1 MRRLLWTICLVPA
14 LALPLFA
21 DEKPKAAPVKAP
33 FEILKSKHM
42 AVQVKIN
49 GKGPFRL
56 IFDTG
61 APTMLVNNR
70 LANEAGL
77 ITKDT
82 KKPPLALFG
91 TMGQFT
97 IKTLEIG
104 DLKVEDVNTMV
115 MDHPTVEAI
124 SSVLGRIDGIVGFP
138 FFARFRMTIDYQNK
152 EMTFVPND
160 YKPVDIM
167 EKMMNTLMAAGNR
180 DRSNVKILTPA
191 GQWGI
196 TVDKD
201 AKDDAAGVVVK
212 QVFAGSAAE
221 KAGLKPGDRIL
232 TVDSRWTD
240 TVVELFEAA
249 GLAKSGQ
256 PVPVKLLR
264 NGKETKV
271 SLTPDKGL

>member
-1 MRRLLWTICLVPA
+1 MRRFLVALCVLPA
-14 LALPLFA
+14 LALPLA
-21 DEKPKAAPVKAP
+21 AAEPKKEPAKAP
-33 FEILKSKHM
+33 FELLKSRHM
-42 AVQVKIN
+42 AVSVKIN

-70 LANEAGL
+70 LAKEAGL
-77 ITKDT
+77 IDKSTKR
-82 KKPPLALFG
+82 PPFALFG

-97 IKTLEIG
+97 IKKLEIG
-104 DLKVEDVNTMV
+104 ELKVEDVNTIV

-160 YKPVDIM
+160 YKPGDIM
-167 EKMMNTLMAAGNR
+167 EKMMTMLMSGSR
-180 DRSNVKILTPA
+180 DRSNVKILVPA

-196 TVDKD
+196 SVDKD
-201 AKDDAAGVVVK
+201 AKDEEPGVIVKVVF
-212 QVFAGSAAE
+212 QGSAAD
-221 KAGLKPGDRIL
+221 KAGIKAGDRIL
-232 TVDSRWTD
+232 TIDGRWTD
-240 TVVELFEAA
+240 SIAELFDAA
-249 GLAKSGQ
+249 GLARPGK

-264 NGKETKV
+264 DGQETKLLV
-271 SLTPDKGL
+271 TPSKGL